1 MQLKYLLPLLALTS
15 TMATGLPVFAR
26 QPIIQRV
33 YLPLEKVMD
42 INIVPGV
49 GTNINF
55 EEVGETI
62 QTMFLDNQSFVG
74 LKPEGCLG
82 TEDNC
87 RDPANLIHITLL
99 DKLKLPGVIKV
110 NEEAVQSALTIR
122 TKDKSGKKKNYI
134 FNLKYARKTDVA
146 VAEVTFVP
154 PLPTNPVQASDP
166 EADRYA
172 LALRE
177 KAQQEEWQQLTDK
190 LFKGLKIAT
199 SKGEMN
205 AYTPVQLQAVNN
217 MIIAVHQGVPL
228 IEAATKYSVDLNL
241 VSKLIL
247 QGT

>member
-1 MQLKYLLPLLALTS
+1 MKLKSLLPLLALTS
-15 TMATGLPVFAR
+15 TVATGLPVFAR
-26 QPIIQRV
+26 QPIIQQV
-33 YLPLEKVMD
+33 YLPLQKVMD

-87 RDPANLIHITLL
+87 KDPANLIHITLL
-99 DKLKLPGVIKV
+99 DKLKLPGVVKV
-110 NEEAVQSALTIR
+110 NEAAVQSVLTIR

-134 FNLKYARKTDVA
+134 FNLKYAKKTDVA
-146 VAEVTFVP
+146 VAEVTFIP
-154 PLPTNPVQASDP
+154 PIPSRPVQTSNP
-166 EADRYA
+166 EAERAA
-172 LALRE
+172 LVVRE
-177 KAQQEEWQQLTDK
+177 KADRDESYKLSDK

-199 SKGEMN
+199 NKGEMN
-205 AYTPVQLQAVNN
+205 IYTPAQLEGINN
-217 MIIAVHQGVPL
+217 MIIHVHQGVPL

-241 VSKLIL
+241 VSKLVL
-247 QGT
+247 LGT

>member
-1 MQLKYLLPLLALTS
+1 MKLKYLLPLLALTS
-15 TMATGLPVFAR
+15 TVATGLPVFAR

-74 LKPEGCLG
+74 LKTEGCLG

-87 RDPANLIHITLL
+87 KDPANLVHITLL
-99 DKLKLPGVIKV
+99 DKLKLPGVVKV

-146 VAEVTFVP
+146 VAEVTFIP
-154 PLPTNPVQASDP
+154 PIPSRPVQTSDP
-166 EADRYA
+166 EAERYA
-172 LALRE
+172 LSLRE
-177 KAQQEEWQQLTDK
+177 KADQDEWNKLSDK

-205 AYTPVQLQAVNN
+205 AYTPAQLEGINN
-217 MIIAVHQGVPL
+217 MIIHVHQGVPL

-241 VSKLIL
+241 VSKLVL
-247 QGT
+247 LGT